1 MPKSKPL
8 RVDEFQSLLEED
20 ADFSDDLS
28 DDSSIEIDDV
38 DISDSDS
45 DNVPYCDSDSDQVYN
60 SQPAKKRSRNH
71 AKSKI

>member
-8 RVDEFQSLLEED
+8 REIDEFQSLLEED

-38 DISDSDS
+38 NISDSDS
-45 DNVPYCDSDSDQVYN
+45 DNVPYCD
-60 SQPAKKRSRNH
+60 
-71 AKSKI
+71 